1 MRTIGRVL
9 INAVACLLLSKISPL
24 RDLLA
29 YDLLDPA
36 GQQLLRIAR
45 VGGFGCR
52 SIEIVFTLQGL
63 LSLSPQQAIL

>member
-36 GQQLLRIAR
+36 GQQLLRIAPI
-45 VGGFGCR
+45 VGFGCR